1 MADFFDIPTLV
12 IIGVAIFVLMR
23 LRNVLGT
30 RTGNERK
37 PGSKPGF
44 VSRNQKSSKVQTLQ
58 DDDVVVPLHPDMDPN
73 SEKEE
78 LARAARKFDA
88 ELDKAVGDNKELR
101 QGLVAISQV
110 DEAFTPKTFL
120 EGAGNAYEM
129 IVTAFAS
136 GDKRTLKDL
145 LEKDVFE
152 GFEAAIDEREK
163 EGKTVDFTFVG
174 LSNIEFLHAEL
185 DKNIA
190 SLTLRFDADIVSA
203 TKDKDNNT
211 IEGHDEQVV
220 NIADEWTF
228 ARNTRSRDPNWKLV
242 ATDQI
247 N

>member
-1 MADFFDIPTLV
+1 MSEFFDIPTLV

-30 RTGNERK
+30 RTGTERK
-37 PGSKPGF
+37 PGVKP
-44 VSRNQKSSKVQTLQ
+44 SSMAQNQKSSKIQAIRE
-58 DDDVVVPLHPDMDPN
+58 DDVVVPLHPDMDPN
-73 SEKEE
+73 SEQEE
-78 LARAARKFDA
+78 LERAARKFDA

-110 DEAFTPKTFL
+110 DDAFTPKIFL
-120 EGAGNAYEM
+120 EGAGSAYEM
-129 IVTAFAS
+129 IVTAFAA
-136 GDKRTLKDL
+136 GDKRSLKDL

-152 GFEAAIDEREK
+152 GFESAIDTREK
-163 EGKTVDFTFVG
+163 EGKSVDFTFVG
-174 LSNIEFLHAEL
+174 LSNIEFLQAEL
-185 DKNIA
+185 ENNTA

-203 TKDKDNNT
+203 TKDKDQNT

>member
-1 MADFFDIPTLV
+1 MAEFFDIPTLI

-30 RTGNERK
+30 RTGHERK
-37 PGSKPGF
+37 RGSGIQ
-44 VSRNQKSSKVQTLQ
+44 NQKTSKVQALRG
-58 DDDVVVPLHPDMDPN
+58 DDVVVPLHPDMDPN
-73 SEKEE
+73 SEQEE

-101 QGLVAISQV
+101 QVLVAISQV
-110 DEAFTPKTFL
+110 DDAFAPKSFL
-120 EGAGNAYEM
+120 EGAGSAYEM
-129 IVTAFAS
+129 IVTAFAA

-145 LEKDVFE
+145 LEKDVYE
-152 GFEAAIDEREK
+152 GFESAIEAREK
-163 EGKTVDFTFVG
+163 LGNSVDFTFVG
-174 LSNIEFLHAEL
+174 LSNIEFLQAEL
-185 DKNIA
+185 ENNTA
-190 SLTLRFDADIVSA
+190 SLTLRFDAEIVSA
-203 TKDKDNNT
+203 TKDKDQNT

>member
-1 MADFFDIPTLV
+1 MAEFFDIPTLI
-12 IIGVAIFVLMR
+12 IIGIAIFVLMR

-37 PGSKPGF
+37 PGSK
-44 VSRNQKSSKVQTLQ
+44 SASMSKNQKSSKVQAIRE
-58 DDDVVVPLHPDMDPN
+58 DDVVVPLHPDMDPN
-73 SEKEE
+73 SEQEE
-78 LARAARKFDA
+78 LERAARKFDA

-101 QGLVAISQV
+101 KGLVAISQV
-110 DEAFTPKTFL
+110 DDAFTPKIFL
-120 EGAGNAYEM
+120 EGAGSAYEM
-129 IVTAFAS
+129 IVTAFAA
-136 GDKRTLKDL
+136 GDKRSLKDL

-152 GFEAAIDEREK
+152 GFESAIDLREK
-163 EGKTVDFTFVG
+163 EGKSVDFTFVG
-174 LSNIEFLHAEL
+174 LSNIEFLQAEL
-185 DKNIA
+185 EKNIA

-203 TKDKDNNT
+203 TKDKDQNT